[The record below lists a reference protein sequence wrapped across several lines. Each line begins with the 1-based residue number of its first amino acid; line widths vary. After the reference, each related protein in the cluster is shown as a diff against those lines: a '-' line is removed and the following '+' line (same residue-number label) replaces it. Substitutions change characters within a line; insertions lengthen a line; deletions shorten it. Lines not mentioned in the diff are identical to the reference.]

1 MYARK
6 AGIRK
11 SFDLVAVIFLEL
23 RPCRAVAFL
32 KTRVEL
38 RSHALHY
45 DLVCL
50 IKRHALLIDAL
61 TYECIINVCYR
72 HYPGLERDLLTHE
85 LLGVPGAV
93 PSLVMVMG
101 DIDRYTMEFVIV
113 GILKDLIDDPRTFSG
128 VLLHLLEFLGS
139 EPAGL
144 SKDGII
150 YGDLTQVMH
159 RRGLYY
165 LFAERIGKSMLMVIT
180 VAHLINED
188 PYAFARSVDMTS
200 RRVVATFNHRRHADD
215 QLVVHTYDLLGLFP
229 DGVGLSG
236 WAGFRTLP
244 QGPV

>member
-32 KTRVEL
+32 KARVEL

-72 HYPGLERDLLTHE
+72 HYPGLERDLLTRE
-85 LLGVPGAV
+85 LLGIPGAV

-128 VLLHLLEFLGS
+128 VLLHLLELLGS
-139 EPAGL
+139 EPARL

-150 YGDLTQVMH
+150 YGDLT
-159 RRGLYY
+159 
-165 LFAERIGKSMLMVIT
+165 
-180 VAHLINED
+180 
-188 PYAFARSVDMTS
+188 
-200 RRVVATFNHRRHADD
+200 
-215 QLVVHTYDLLGLFP
+215 
-229 DGVGLSG
+229 
-236 WAGFRTLP
+236 
-244 QGPV
+244 